1 MAASEWEVSVKGGH
15 CIPKLEC
22 SHLKSKQ
29 NLWKTSL
36 KMNFFILHF
45 QSFCL
50 GNGNIFVLFLSIS
63 IFIRS
68 DVFIKT
74 VDFWMCMRVCM
85 CLYVCM
91 RVCVCV
97 RASAYVYVCI
107 NVTNQNLNF
116 YNSKNYNCNM
126 YNTISHIEKVSKV
139 RKLKIYIAC
148 RLYMTQIFTFLKSC
162 YITSY
167 IKMLYTLRHS

>member
-1 MAASEWEVSVKGGH
+1 MEIFLFIS
-15 CIPKLEC
+15 L
-22 SHLKSKQ
+22 
-29 NLWKTSL
+29 NLPT
-36 KMNFFILHF
+36 
-45 QSFCL
+45 
-50 GNGNIFVLFLSIS
+50 

-74 VDFWMCMRVCM
+74 VDFECACVCV
-85 CLYVCM
+85 YVCM
-91 RVCVCV
+91 GACVCACA

-116 YNSKNYNCNM
+116 YNSKNYNSNM

-139 RKLKIYIAC
+139 HKLKIYIAC
-148 RLYMTQIFTFLKSC
+148 HLYITQIFTCLKSC

-167 IKMLYTLRHS
+167 NKMLYTLRHS